1 MSHINQ
7 LALADITERTLT
19 DDVIGPEG
27 WQQIIADHPDNDA
40 VAVDALIYLLA
51 YALGGQKPAVTIATA
66 RGLSPATGP
75 KRAAHAR
82 QAGLIPPAEPGK
94 ASG

>member
-1 MSHINQ
+1 MSRINQ
-7 LALADITERTLT
+7 LALADIIERTLT
-19 DDVIGPEG
+19 DDIIGPDG
-27 WQQIIADHPDNDA
+27 WQQIVADHPDADP
-40 VAVDALIYLLA
+40 VAVDALIYRLA

-75 KRAAHAR
+75 KRANQAR
-82 QAGLIPPAEPGK
+82 HAGLIPPAEPGR